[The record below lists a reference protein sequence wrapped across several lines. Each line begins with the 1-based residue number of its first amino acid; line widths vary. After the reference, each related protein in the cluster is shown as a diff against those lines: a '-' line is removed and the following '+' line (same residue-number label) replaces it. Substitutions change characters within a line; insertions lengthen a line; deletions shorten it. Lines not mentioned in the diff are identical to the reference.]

1 MSLAST
7 LRIMPRTTIDLDS
20 SVLERLRARAARESK
35 SMGAVG
41 SELLAR
47 ALEESPENTQAF
59 EWPSFDL
66 GQPLVD
72 LEDPEQVR
80 RALDGV

>member
-1 MSLAST
+1 
-7 LRIMPRTTIDLDS
+7 MPRTTIDLDATI
-20 SVLERLRARAARESK
+20 LAQLRERASREGK

-47 ALEESPENTQAF
+47 ALDDSGMEEGEPF

-66 GQPLVD
+66 GKPLVD
-72 LEDPEQVR
+72 LEDAEAVR
-80 RALDGV
+80 RALDQGSL